1 MKQIQVVAA
10 IIHDEEGKV
19 LATQRGYGEYEGWW
33 EFPGGKMEQGET
45 REVACYLFLLYY
57 SKKKINVRQLLLY
70 QIKDLYLQQQNG
82 CDNNNYQ
89 I

>member
-10 IIHDEEGKV
+10 IIQDEEGSV

-33 EFPGGKMEQGET
+33 EFPGGKMERGET